1 MSKAEQIVQKRSQR
15 FQEGKFGCDWEGF
28 LEYLDAV
35 AEAALAEKTKRENEQ
50 ANSNRNPLLLS
61 RPHDPPSTLYLS

>member
-1 MSKAEQIVQKRSQR
+1 MSKAEQITQKRSQR

-35 AEAALAEKTKRENEQ
+35 TEEALAEKIKRENEL
-50 ANSNRNPLLLS
+50 AKAKS
-61 RPHDPPSTLYLS
+61 